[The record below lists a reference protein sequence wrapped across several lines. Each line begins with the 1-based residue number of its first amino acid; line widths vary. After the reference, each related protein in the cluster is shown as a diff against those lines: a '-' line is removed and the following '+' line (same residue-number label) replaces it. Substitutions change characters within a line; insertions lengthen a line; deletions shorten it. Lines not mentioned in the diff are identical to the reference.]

1 MKRAPAEP
9 EASLSAAGHTA
20 ASVRDTALITIM
32 VLLAIAALWFAQSIV
47 VPIVLGILISYA
59 LDPVQRWLVTR
70 GAPGTL
76 AAALILTTLIAG
88 CGAGAYALRGEATA
102 VIAEIPGAAEQLKAA
117 IQAYRQSGPT
127 AVEQLEHAANEIKE
141 VAAASSSP
149 AAPGVTRVQIETPGL
164 QVPDLLWQG
173 WLGAVQVSGQVVLTV
188 FVAFYLL
195 AAGDRYKRKIVKI
208 VGPTLSDK
216 RRTVEILNEIDRQI
230 ESFLVARVV
239 VSVIVAVATTLIF
252 WSLGVWQA
260 AIWGVAA
267 GVLNIFPYI
276 GPALVTAAAGVS
288 GYVQFG
294 AISTALLVA
303 GAATA
308 VASMEGF
315 LITPWLMGRAGRVSP
330 VAIFV
335 GASFGGWLW
344 GIAGLLLAIPLLM
357 VAKAICD
364 HIERLRFVGELL
376 AD

>member
-1 MKRAPAEP
+1 
-9 EASLSAAGHTA
+9 
-20 ASVRDTALITIM
+20 
-32 VLLAIAALWFAQSIV
+32 
-47 VPIVLGILISYA
+47 
-59 LDPVQRWLVTR
+59 
-70 GAPGTL
+70 
-76 AAALILTTLIAG
+76 
-88 CGAGAYALRGEATA
+88 
-102 VIAEIPGAAEQLKAA
+102 
-117 IQAYRQSGPT
+117 
-127 AVEQLEHAANEIKE
+127 
-141 VAAASSSP
+141 
-149 AAPGVTRVQIETPGL
+149 
-164 QVPDLLWQG
+164 
-173 WLGAVQVSGQVVLTV
+173 
-188 FVAFYLL
+188 
-195 AAGDRYKRKIVKI
+195 
-208 VGPTLSDK
+208 
-216 RRTVEILNEIDRQI
+216 
-230 ESFLVARVV
+230 
-239 VSVIVAVATTLIF
+239 VIVAVATTLIF

-308 VASMEGF
+308 VASIEGF